1 MRRLLHNV
9 AALAVLTL
17 LAGAALAWFAQVTED
32 DVASNRLEAELRIL
46 RELVGGETAADDG
59 SPWRARRHH
68 PDGLLGDTDLVLC
81 ERGLVVLRG
90 SGDGYGGGFRLAV
103 ALELDGAIKGVRVLE
118 HAETPGF
125 GDSLNAPSA
134 WLDSFTTGDVHAVTG
149 ATITS
154 DAVKAAVERAVQ
166 RARLEDMCVA
176 SDESATLDF
185 PDRTVGANARPGG
198 RVGGDRLAGIAGTWT
213 TGRDKPVPYDPL
225 FPARQRPGERLGEF
239 AQRILGATAKRSR
252 LP

>member
-1 MRRLLHNV
+1 MG
-9 AALAVLTL
+9 
-17 LAGAALAWFAQVTED
+17 AGH
-32 DVASNRLEAELRIL
+32 
-46 RELVGGETAADDG
+46 DG
-59 SPWRARRHH
+59 A
-68 PDGLLGDTDLVLC
+68 LGDTDLVLC

-90 SGDGYGGGFRLAV
+90 DGDGYGGGFRLAV
-103 ALELDGAIKGVRVLE
+103 ALELDGSIKGVRVLE

-125 GDSLNAPSA
+125 GDILNPPSA

-176 SDESATLDF
+176 WNESVAPQSRAGASHSLCAASASGPATPSLHGPSAAGRYAPFGICSMRGDGLVPSPRALRARIENAPHSGGNRPKLQPTRHGRPQGSPLRGERRQESAWNVPCCLE
-185 PDRTVGANARPGG
+185 VGAA
-198 RVGGDRLAGIAGTWT
+198 W
-213 TGRDKPVPYDPL
+213 
-225 FPARQRPGERLGEF
+225 PARPGERVGEF

-252 LP
+252 VP